1 MSQRDPVIVNNR
13 EGSSSGALVAGIV
26 AVLLIL
32 VAVWYFGL
40 RTEDDAD
47 IDIDITVPETAITLP
62 LV

>member
-32 VAVWYFGL
+32 LAVWYFGL
-40 RTEDDAD
+40 RAEDDGDVD
-47 IDIDITVPETAITLP
+47 IDVTLPETAITLA